1 MMSQYDERVERQRL
15 KLKAEEWA
23 KGVKSLH
30 AHSLSSMWY
39 DTRPQDTQDSKRVT
53 DIIYN
58 SGLIQRTCA
67 DGAVVYFGKELTGQ
81 ELIDSY
87 NKHN

>member
-1 MMSQYDERVERQRL
+1 MTQYDDKVQYQRDL
-15 KLKAEEWA
+15 MAAEEWS
-23 KGVKSLH
+23 KTFSSFH
-30 AHSLSSMWY
+30 NHSISSMWY
-39 DTRPQDTQDSKRVT
+39 DTRPQDTQDGKRVT

>member
-1 MMSQYDERVERQRL
+1 MTQYDDKVQYQRDL
-15 KLKAEEWA
+15 MAAEEWS
-23 KGVKSLH
+23 KTFSSFH
-30 AHSLSSMWY
+30 NHSISSMWY

-67 DGAVVYFGKELTGQ
+67 DGAVVYFGKELIGQ

>member
-1 MMSQYDERVERQRL
+1 MTQYDDKVQYQRDL
-15 KLKAEEWA
+15 MAAEEWS
-23 KGVKSLH
+23 KTFSSFH
-30 AHSLSSMWY
+30 NHSISSMWY

>member
-1 MMSQYDERVERQRL
+1 MTQYDDKVQYQRDL
-15 KLKAEEWA
+15 MAAEEWS
-23 KGVKSLH
+23 KTFSSFH
-30 AHSLSSMWY
+30 NHSISSMWY

-58 SGLIQRTCA
+58 SGLIRRTCA